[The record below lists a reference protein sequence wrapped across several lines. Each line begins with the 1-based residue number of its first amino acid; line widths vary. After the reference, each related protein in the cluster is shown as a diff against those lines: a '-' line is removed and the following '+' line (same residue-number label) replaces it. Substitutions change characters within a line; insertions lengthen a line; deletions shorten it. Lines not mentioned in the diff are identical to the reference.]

1 MDEYVEQTLH
11 PADQTCLAA
20 YQPGSLRTLKQHDRS
35 TRASLTLREL
45 REGINQQMSIYSIAP
60 ENLKPEP
67 NSAYFALPAA
77 AARTAPLTDA
87 ASAALAGA
95 LTKAASKQTYYTI
108 RYLVDRDRVANAYRA
123 YAYFRWLDDQLDRV
137 DAPDAERIALI
148 ERQQALLQALDLGIV
163 PSDLCA
169 EEQLLFTLIGS
180 DPRPHSG
187 LRAYID
193 HMMAVMV
200 FDTHRRDRLISA
212 QELADYSHHLAAAVT
227 EALHYFIG
235 HCCFAPTGSTRYLA
249 VTAAHITHMLRDTG
263 DDLAAGY
270 YNIPREYLEQH
281 GIEPWALQRADALDG
296 DAYRAWVADR
306 VALARAYFNAGRQYL
321 AQVGSLRCRAA
332 GYAYV
337 ARFEGVLDTI
347 ERDGYRLRAEYN
359 QRKTLRG
366 GLNMGWSTLSM
377 LLHSLTR
384 GYA

>member
-1 MDEYVEQTLH
+1 
-11 PADQTCLAA
+11 
-20 YQPGSLRTLKQHDRS
+20 
-35 TRASLTLREL
+35 
-45 REGINQQMSIYSIAP
+45 MSIYSIAS

-67 NSAYFALPAA
+67 NSAYFAFPAA

-249 VTAAHITHMLRDTG
+249 VTAAHITRH
-263 DDLAAGY
+263 AARHRRRSGS
-270 YNIPREYLEQH
+270 RLLQH
-281 GIEPWALQRADALDG
+281 PARISGAARHRAVGAPAGGGIGRRRLPGMGCGSGGAGARLLQRRSAVFG
-296 DAYRAWVADR
+296 
-306 VALARAYFNAGRQYL
+306 AGR
-321 AQVGSLRCRAA
+321 SLRCRAA